1 MSLLDAL
8 NEVKKSDFD
17 PKKGKEYNAFE
28 NIPAGTYKVSL
39 DGVSHNVKGDRDFLM
54 LSFLVIEGKYD
65 GKTESVF
72 PTLAQVTSTGKP
84 MPQFVLAR
92 SISMLQVIGEMVD
105 TPIPD
110 SCFNHENETD
120 AYEDLAQVLTPAKG
134 KILTMTIKESPNKKN
149 PDRPYRNYEFGKAE
163 QPKELSVDDKQDP
176 FADQAV
182 KDPNELTDDD
192 LPFGK

>member
-1 MSLLDAL
+1 MSLLDAV
-8 NEVKKSDFD
+8 NELKKSGFD

-39 DGVSHNVKGDRDFLM
+39 DGVTHNAKGDRDFLM
-54 LSFLVIEGKYD
+54 LSFMVVEGKYE

-110 SCFNHENETD
+110 NDFDHDSETE
-120 AYEDLAQVLTPAKG
+120 AYEDLANTLTPAKG
-134 KILTMTIKESPNKKN
+134 KILMMTIKETPNKKN
-149 PDRPYRNYEFGKAE
+149 PDRPYRNYEFSRAE
-163 QPKELSVDDKQDP
+163 QPKELPVDNNQDP
-176 FADQAV
+176 FAGNAGSNIEISDDQ
-182 KDPNELTDDD
+182 
-192 LPFGK
+192 LPFD

>member
-39 DGVSHNVKGDRDFLM
+39 DGVTHNVKGDRDFLM
-54 LSFLVIEGKYD
+54 LSFLVIEGKYE

-163 QPKELSVDDKQDP
+163 QPKELSVNSNQDP
-176 FADQAV
+176 FANQAV
-182 KDPNELTDDD
+182 KGPNELTDDD

>member
-1 MSLLDAL
+1 MSLLDAV
-8 NEVKKSDFD
+8 NELKKSGFD

-39 DGVSHNVKGDRDFLM
+39 DGVTHNAKGDRDFLM
-54 LSFLVIEGKYD
+54 LSFMVVEGKYE

-92 SISMLQVIGEMVD
+92 SISMLQVIGEMVG

-110 SCFNHENETD
+110 SDFDHDSETE
-120 AYEDLAQVLTPAKG
+120 AYEDLANTLTPAKG
-134 KILTMTIKESPNKKN
+134 KILMMTIKETPNKKN
-149 PDRPYRNYEFGKAE
+149 PDRPYRNYEFSRYRRYY
-163 QPKELSVDDKQDP
+163 LSRFSKT
-176 FADQAV
+176 
-182 KDPNELTDDD
+182 NII
-192 LPFGK
+192 

>member
-1 MSLLDAL
+1 MSLLDAV
-8 NEVKKSDFD
+8 NELKKSGFD

-39 DGVSHNVKGDRDFLM
+39 DGVTHNAKGNRDFLM
-54 LSFLVIEGKYD
+54 LSFMVVEGKYE

-92 SISMLQVIGEMVD
+92 SISMLQVIGEMTD

-110 SCFNHENETD
+110 SCFDHDSETD
-120 AYEDLAQVLTPAKG
+120 AYEDLANVLQKAKG
-134 KILTMTIKESPNKKN
+134 KVLIMTIKETPNKKN
-149 PDRPYRNYEFGKAE
+149 PDRPYRNYEFSRAE
-163 QPKELSVDDKQDP
+163 QPKELPVDNNQDP
-176 FADQAV
+176 FAGNTGSNIEISDDQ
-182 KDPNELTDDD
+182 
-192 LPFGK
+192 LPFD

>member
-8 NEVKKSDFD
+8 NEVKKSNFD

-39 DGVSHNVKGDRDFLM
+39 DGVTHNAKGDRDFLM
-54 LSFLVIEGKYD
+54 LSFMVIEGKYE

-110 SCFNHENETD
+110 SDFDHDSETD
-120 AYEDLAQVLTPAKG
+120 AYEDLKDTLEPAKG
-134 KILTMTIKESPNKKN
+134 KVLMMTIKETPNKKN
-149 PDRPYRNYEFGKAE
+149 PDHPYRNYEFSRAE
-163 QPKELSVDDKQDP
+163 QPKELPVDDNQDP
-176 FADQAV
+176 FAGQ
-182 KDPNELTDDD
+182 NNGIELTDDD

>member
-8 NEVKKSDFD
+8 NEVKKSNFD

-39 DGVSHNVKGDRDFLM
+39 DGVTHNAKGNRDFLM
-54 LSFLVIEGKYD
+54 LSFMVVEGKYE

-110 SCFNHENETD
+110 SDFDHDSETD
-120 AYEDLAQVLTPAKG
+120 AYEDLANTLAPAKG
-134 KILTMTIKESPNKKN
+134 KILMMTIKETPNKKN
-149 PDRPYRNYEFGKAE
+149 PDHPYRNYEFSRAE
-163 QPKELSVDDKQDP
+163 QPKELPVDDNQDP
-176 FADQAV
+176 FAGNTGSNIEISDDQ
-182 KDPNELTDDD
+182 
-192 LPFGK
+192 LPFD

>member
-39 DGVSHNVKGDRDFLM
+39 DGVTHNVKGDRDFLM

-110 SCFNHENETD
+110 SCFDHENETD

-134 KILTMTIKESPNKKN
+134 KILTMTIKESPNKKD
-149 PDRPYRNYEFGKAE
+149 PDHPYRNYEFSRAE
-163 QPKELSVDDKQDP
+163 QPKKIEVDDKQDP
-176 FADQAV
+176 FAGNTGSDV
-182 KDPNELTDDD
+182 EITDDD

>member
-1 MSLLDAL
+1 MSLLDAV
-8 NEVKKSDFD
+8 NELKKSGFD

-39 DGVSHNVKGDRDFLM
+39 DGVTHNAKGDRDFLM
-54 LSFLVIEGKYD
+54 LSFMVVEGKYE

-110 SCFNHENETD
+110 NDFDHDSETE
-120 AYEDLAQVLTPAKG
+120 AYEDLANTLTPAKG
-134 KILTMTIKESPNKKN
+134 KVLMMTIKETPNKKN
-149 PDRPYRNYEFGKAE
+149 PDHPYRNYEFSRAE
-163 QPKELSVDDKQDP
+163 QPKELPVDNNQDP
-176 FADQAV
+176 FADQ
-182 KDPNELTDDD
+182 NNGIELTDDD

>member
-8 NEVKKSDFD
+8 NEIKKSDFD

-39 DGVSHNVKGDRDFLM
+39 NGVTHNVKGDRDFLM

-84 MPQFVLAR
+84 MTQFVLAR

-120 AYEDLAQVLTPAKG
+120 AYEDLVQVLTPAKG
-134 KILTMTIKESPNKKN
+134 KVLTMTIKESPNKKN
-149 PDRPYRNYEFGKAE
+149 PDHPYRNYEFGKAE
-163 QPKELSVDDKQDP
+163 QPKELKIDDNQDP
-176 FADQAV
+176 FKDQ
-182 KDPNELTDDD
+182 NNSIELTDDD
-192 LPFGK
+192 LPFDK

>member
-8 NEVKKSDFD
+8 NEVKKSNFD

-39 DGVSHNVKGDRDFLM
+39 DGVTHNAKGNRDFLM
-54 LSFLVIEGKYD
+54 LSFMVVEGKYE

-110 SCFNHENETD
+110 SDFDHDSETE
-120 AYEDLAQVLTPAKG
+120 AYEDLANTLAPAKG
-134 KILTMTIKESPNKKN
+134 KILMMTIKETPNKKN
-149 PDRPYRNYEFGKAE
+149 PDRPYRNYEFSRAE
-163 QPKELSVDDKQDP
+163 QPKELPVDNTQDP
-176 FADQAV
+176 FAGNTGSNIEISDDQ
-182 KDPNELTDDD
+182 
-192 LPFGK
+192 LPFD

>member
-8 NEVKKSDFD
+8 NEVKKSNFD

-39 DGVSHNVKGDRDFLM
+39 DGVTHNAKGDRDFLM
-54 LSFLVIEGKYD
+54 LSFMVIEGKYE

-72 PTLAQVTSTGKP
+72 PTLAQVTSTGKA

-110 SCFNHENETD
+110 SDFDHDSETD
-120 AYEDLAQVLTPAKG
+120 AYEDLKNTLEPAKG
-134 KILTMTIKESPNKKN
+134 KVLMMTIKETPNKKN
-149 PDRPYRNYEFGKAE
+149 PDHPYRNYEFSRAE
-163 QPKELSVDDKQDP
+163 QPKELPVDDNQDP
-176 FADQAV
+176 FAGQ
-182 KDPNELTDDD
+182 NNGIELTDDD

>member
-39 DGVSHNVKGDRDFLM
+39 DGVTHNVKGDRDFLM

-110 SCFNHENETD
+110 SDFDHDSETD
-120 AYEDLAQVLTPAKG
+120 AYEDLKDTLEPAKG
-134 KILTMTIKESPNKKN
+134 KVLMMTIKETPNKKN
-149 PDRPYRNYEFGKAE
+149 PDRPYRNYEFSRAE
-163 QPKELSVDDKQDP
+163 QPKKLDVDDKQDP
-176 FADQAV
+176 FADQ
-182 KDPNELTDDD
+182 KSGIELTDDD

>member
-8 NEVKKSDFD
+8 NEVKKSNFD

-39 DGVSHNVKGDRDFLM
+39 DGVTHNAKGDRDFLM
-54 LSFLVIEGKYD
+54 LSFMVIEGKYE

-110 SCFNHENETD
+110 SDFDHENETD
-120 AYEDLAQVLTPAKG
+120 AYEDLKNTLEPAQGKVLM
-134 KILTMTIKESPNKKN
+134 MTIKETPNKKN
-149 PDRPYRNYEFGKAE
+149 PDHPYRNYEFSRAE
-163 QPKELSVDDKQDP
+163 QPKELPVDDNQDP
-176 FADQAV
+176 FAGQ
-182 KDPNELTDDD
+182 NNGIELTDDD

>member
-1 MSLLDAL
+1 MSLLDVL

-39 DGVSHNVKGDRDFLM
+39 DGVTHNVKGDRDFLM

-120 AYEDLAQVLTPAKG
+120 AYEDLVQVLTPAKG
-134 KILTMTIKESPNKKN
+134 KVLMMTIKETPNKKN
-149 PDRPYRNYEFGKAE
+149 PDRPYRNYEFSRAE

-176 FADQAV
+176 FANQAV

>member
-1 MSLLDAL
+1 MSLLDAV
-8 NEVKKSDFD
+8 NELKKSGFD
-17 PKKGKEYNAFE
+17 PKKGKEYNTFE

-39 DGVSHNVKGDRDFLM
+39 DGVTHNAKGDRDFLM
-54 LSFLVIEGKYD
+54 LNFMVVEGKYE

-110 SCFNHENETD
+110 SDFDHDSETD
-120 AYEDLAQVLTPAKG
+120 AYEDLANTLAPAKG
-134 KILTMTIKESPNKKN
+134 KVLMMTIKETPNKKN
-149 PDRPYRNYEFGKAE
+149 PDHPYRNYEFSRAE
-163 QPKELSVDDKQDP
+163 QPKELTVDDNQDP
-176 FADQAV
+176 FAGNTGSEIEISDDQ
-182 KDPNELTDDD
+182 
-192 LPFGK
+192 LPFD

>member
-39 DGVSHNVKGDRDFLM
+39 DGVTHNVKGDRDFLM

-110 SCFNHENETD
+110 SCFNHENESD
-120 AYEDLAQVLTPAKG
+120 AYEDLAETLTPAKG
-134 KILTMTIKESPNKKN
+134 KVLTMTIKESPNKKN
-149 PDRPYRNYEFGKAE
+149 PDHPYRNYEFGKAE
-163 QPKELSVDDKQDP
+163 QPKELKVDNNQDP
-176 FADQAV
+176 FKDQ
-182 KDPNELTDDD
+182 KDDSVEITDDD
-192 LPFGK
+192 LPFAK

>member
-8 NEVKKSDFD
+8 NEVKKSGFD

-39 DGVSHNVKGDRDFLM
+39 DGVTHNAKGDRDFLM
-54 LSFLVIEGKYD
+54 LSFLVIEGKYE

-72 PTLAQVTSTGKP
+72 PTLALTTSTGKA
-84 MPQFVLAR
+84 MPQFVIAR

-110 SCFNHENETD
+110 SNFDHDSETE
-120 AYEDLAQVLTPAKG
+120 AYEDLKDTLTPAKG
-134 KILTMTIKESPNKKN
+134 KVLMMTIKETPNKKN
-149 PDRPYRNYEFGKAE
+149 PDRPYRNYEFSRAE
-163 QPKELSVDDKQDP
+163 QPKELPVDDNQDP
-176 FADQAV
+176 FAGQ
-182 KDPNELTDDD
+182 NNGIELTDDD

>member
-120 AYEDLAQVLTPAKG
+120 AYEDLVQVLTPAKG
-134 KILTMTIKESPNKKN
+134 KVLTMTIKESPNKKN

-163 QPKELSVDDKQDP
+163 QPKELSVDSNQDP
-176 FADQAV
+176 FANQAV

>member
-39 DGVSHNVKGDRDFLM
+39 DGVTHNAKGNRDFLM
-54 LSFLVIEGKYD
+54 LSFLVIEGKYE

-110 SCFNHENETD
+110 SDFDHDSETD
-120 AYEDLAQVLTPAKG
+120 AYEDLKDTLEPAKG
-134 KILTMTIKESPNKKN
+134 KVLMMTIKETPNKKN
-149 PDRPYRNYEFGKAE
+149 PDHPYRNYEFSRAE
-163 QPKELSVDDKQDP
+163 QPKKLSVDDNQDP
-176 FADQAV
+176 FTDQ
-182 KDPNELTDDD
+182 NNGIELTDDD

>member
-39 DGVSHNVKGDRDFLM
+39 DGVTHNAKGDRDFLM
-54 LSFLVIEGKYD
+54 LSFLVIEGKYE

-105 TPIPD
+105 SPIPD
-110 SCFNHENETD
+110 SDFDHDSETD
-120 AYEDLAQVLTPAKG
+120 AYEDLANTLTPAKG
-134 KILTMTIKESPNKKN
+134 KVLMMTIKETPNKKN
-149 PDRPYRNYEFGKAE
+149 PDRPYRNYEFSRAE
-163 QPKELSVDDKQDP
+163 QPKKLSVDDNQDP
-176 FADQAV
+176 FADQ
-182 KDPNELTDDD
+182 NNGIELTDDD

>member
-8 NEVKKSDFD
+8 NEVKKSGFD

-39 DGVSHNVKGDRDFLM
+39 DGVTHNVKGDRDFLM
-54 LSFLVIEGKYD
+54 LSFLVVEGKYE

-72 PTLAQVTSTGKP
+72 PTLTQVTSTGKA
-84 MPQFVLAR
+84 MPQFVIAR
-92 SISMLQVIGEMVD
+92 SISMLQVIGEMTD

-110 SCFNHENETD
+110 SDFDHDSETD
-120 AYEDLAQVLTPAKG
+120 AYEDLANTLTPAKG
-134 KILTMTIKESPNKKN
+134 KVLMMTIKETPNKKN
-149 PDRPYRNYEFGKAE
+149 PDHPYRNYEFSRAE
-163 QPKELSVDDKQDP
+163 QPKELPVDDNQDP
-176 FADQAV
+176 FAGQ
-182 KDPNELTDDD
+182 NNGIELTDDD

>member
-39 DGVSHNVKGDRDFLM
+39 DGVTHNVKGDRDFLM

-110 SCFNHENETD
+110 SCFAHESETD
-120 AYEDLAQVLTPAKG
+120 TYEDLAQVLTPAKG

-176 FADQAV
+176 FADQ
-182 KDPNELTDDD
+182 NNGIELTDDD

>member
-8 NEVKKSDFD
+8 NEVKKSGFD

-39 DGVSHNVKGDRDFLM
+39 DGVTHNAKNDRDFLL
-54 LSFLVIEGKYD
+54 LSFLVIEGKYE

-72 PTLAQVTSTGKP
+72 PTLAQVTSTGKA
-84 MPQFVLAR
+84 MPQFVIAR

-110 SCFNHENETD
+110 SDFDHENETD
-120 AYEDLAQVLTPAKG
+120 AYEDLKDTLEPAKG
-134 KILTMTIKESPNKKN
+134 KVLMMTIKETPNKKD
-149 PDRPYRNYEFGKAE
+149 PDHPYRNYEFNRAE
-163 QPKELSVDDKQDP
+163 QPKELPVDDNQDP
-176 FADQAV
+176 FAGQ
-182 KDPNELTDDD
+182 NNGIELTDDD

>member
-8 NEVKKSDFD
+8 NEVKKSNFD

-39 DGVSHNVKGDRDFLM
+39 DGVTHNAKGDRDFLM
-54 LSFLVIEGKYD
+54 LSFMVIEGKYE

-72 PTLAQVTSTGKP
+72 PTLAQVTSTGKA

-92 SISMLQVIGEMVD
+92 SISMLQVIGEMVG

-110 SCFNHENETD
+110 SDFDHDSETD
-120 AYEDLAQVLTPAKG
+120 AYEDLKNTLEPAKG
-134 KILTMTIKESPNKKN
+134 KVLMMTIKETPNKKN
-149 PDRPYRNYEFGKAE
+149 PDRPYRNYEFSRAE
-163 QPKELSVDDKQDP
+163 QPKELPVDNNQDP
-176 FADQAV
+176 FADQ
-182 KDPNELTDDD
+182 NNGIELADDD

>member
-39 DGVSHNVKGDRDFLM
+39 DGVTHNVKGDRDFLM

-120 AYEDLAQVLTPAKG
+120 AYEDLVQVLTPAKG
-134 KILTMTIKESPNKKN
+134 KVLTMTIKESPNKKN

-163 QPKELSVDDKQDP
+163 QPKELKVDDNQDP
-176 FADQAV
+176 FKDQAV

>member
-8 NEVKKSDFD
+8 NEVKKSNFD

-39 DGVSHNVKGDRDFLM
+39 DGVTHNAKGNRDFLM
-54 LSFLVIEGKYD
+54 LSFMVIEGKYE

-92 SISMLQVIGEMVD
+92 SISMLQVIGEMVG

-110 SCFNHENETD
+110 SDFDHDSETE
-120 AYEDLAQVLTPAKG
+120 AYEDLANTLAPAKG
-134 KILTMTIKESPNKKN
+134 KILMMTIKESPNKKN
-149 PDRPYRNYEFGKAE
+149 PDHPYRNYEFSRAE
-163 QPKELSVDDKQDP
+163 QPKELPVDDNQDP
-176 FADQAV
+176 FAGNTGSNIEISDDQ
-182 KDPNELTDDD
+182 
-192 LPFGK
+192 LPFD

>member
-1 MSLLDAL
+1 MSLLDAV
-8 NEVKKSDFD
+8 NELKKSGFD

-39 DGVSHNVKGDRDFLM
+39 DGVTHNAKGNRDFLM
-54 LSFLVIEGKYD
+54 LSFLVIEGKYE

-92 SISMLQVIGEMVD
+92 SISMLQVIGEMVG

-110 SCFNHENETD
+110 SDFDHENETD
-120 AYEDLAQVLTPAKG
+120 AYEDLKNTLEPAKG
-134 KILTMTIKESPNKKN
+134 KVLMMTIKETPNKKN
-149 PDRPYRNYEFGKAE
+149 PDHPYRNYEFSRAE
-163 QPKELSVDDKQDP
+163 QPKELPVDNNQDP
-176 FADQAV
+176 FAGNTGSNIEISDDQ
-182 KDPNELTDDD
+182 
-192 LPFGK
+192 LPFD